1 MTYDLSRRGLVAALS
16 LIPVGALLPTGAL
29 AQGRATIPL
38 SAGDKALVDKA
49 VAYLQTLRSIK
60 GRFVQ
65 TDARGRTAGG
75 DFFFRRP
82 GKVRFAYDPPNEL
95 LVVSDGS
102 RLMVHDKRL
111 KTFNAY
117 PLNMSP
123 LSLFLAREIRLD
135 RGVVITEVRRY
146 ADGFAITAR
155 DKGKETAG
163 QITLVFGDS
172 PMTLR
177 EWTVID
183 GQGQRTRVVLSGLH
197 PATLENAL
205 FILRDPRP
213 TAGGKR

>member
-1 MTYDLSRRGLVAALS
+1 MTYDLSRRSLVAAL
-16 LIPVGALLPTGAL
+16 ALLPTGAL
-29 AQGRATIPL
+29 AQGRATASL
-38 SAGDKALVDKA
+38 SAADRTLVDRA
-49 VAYLQTLRSIK
+49 VAYLQTLNSVK

-65 TDARGRTAGG
+65 TDARGRTGGG
-75 DFFFRRP
+75 DFFLKRP
-82 GKVRFAYDPPNEL
+82 GKVRFAYDPPNDL

-146 ADGFAITAR
+146 ADGFSITAR

>member
-1 MTYDLSRRGLVAALS
+1 MTHDLSRRGLVAAL
-16 LIPVGALLPTGAL
+16 ALLPTAAF
-29 AQGRATIPL
+29 AQGRAPAAL
-38 SAGDKALVDKA
+38 SAADRALVDKA
-49 VAYLQTLRSIK
+49 VAHLQTLNSVK

-65 TDARGRTAGG
+65 TDPRGRTGGG
-75 DFFFRRP
+75 DFFLKRP

-102 RLMVHDKRL
+102 RVMVHDKKL

-117 PLNMSP
+117 ALNVTP

-135 RGVVITEVRRY
+135 RGVIISEMRRFS
-146 ADGFAITAR
+146 DGFSITAR

-172 PMTLR
+172 PMSLR
-177 EWTVID
+177 EWTVLD
-183 GQGQRTRVVLSGLH
+183 GQGQRTRVVLSGLR
-197 PATLENAL
+197 ATALDPAL

-213 TAGGKR
+213 TANRR

>member
-1 MTYDLSRRGLVAALS
+1 MTYDLSRRGLVAAL
-16 LIPVGALLPTGAL
+16 ALVLPTRAL
-29 AQGRATIPL
+29 AQSRATASL
-38 SAGDKALVDKA
+38 SAEDRALVDKA
-49 VAYLQTLRSIK
+49 VAYLQTLNSVK
-60 GRFVQ
+60 GRFTQ
-65 TDARGRTAGG
+65 TDARGHTAVG
-75 DFFFRRP
+75 DFFLKRP
-82 GKVRFAYDPPNEL
+82 GKIRFAYDPPNDL

-102 RLMVHDKRL
+102 RLMVHDARL

-135 RGVVITEVRRY
+135 KGVVMTEVRRY
-146 ADGFAITAR
+146 ANGFSITAR
-155 DKGKETAG
+155 DKGKDTAG

-183 GQGQRTRVVLSGLH
+183 GQGQRTRVALNGLQS
-197 PATLENAL
+197 ASLDNAL
-205 FILRDPRP
+205 FVLRDPRP

>member
-1 MTYDLSRRGLVAALS
+1 MTYDLSRRGLVAAL
-16 LIPVGALLPTGAL
+16 ALLPTGAL
-29 AQGRATIPL
+29 AQGRATASL
-38 SAGDKALVDKA
+38 SADDRALVEKA
-49 VAYLQTLRSIK
+49 VAYLQTLNSVK
-60 GRFVQ
+60 GRFSQ

-75 DFFFRRP
+75 DFSLKRP
-82 GKVRFAYDPPNEL
+82 GKVRFDYDPPNEL
-95 LVVSDGS
+95 LVVSDGG

-135 RGVVITEVRRY
+135 RGVVITDVRRY
-146 ADGFAITAR
+146 ADGFSITAR

-183 GQGQRTRVVLSGLH
+183 GQGQKTRVALSGLRS
-197 PATLENAL
+197 ASLDNAL
-205 FILRDPRP
+205 FVLRDPRP

>member
-1 MTYDLSRRGLVAALS
+1 MTHPLSRRGLVAALA
-16 LIPVGALLPTGAL
+16 ILPTAAF
-29 AQGRATIPL
+29 AQGRATAGL
-38 SAGDKALVDKA
+38 SAADKALVDKA
-49 VAYLQTLRSIK
+49 VAYLQTLNSVK

-65 TDARGRTAGG
+65 TDARGRSGGG
-75 DFFFRRP
+75 DFFLKRP

-146 ADGFAITAR
+146 ADGFSITAR
-155 DKGKETAG
+155 DKGKDTAG
-163 QITLVFGDS
+163 QITLVFGDN

-183 GQGQRTRVVLSGLH
+183 SQGQRTRVALSGLQA
-197 PATLENAL
+197 ATLENAL
-205 FILRDPRP
+205 FVLRDPRP